1 MNILKNNRVLQLLTT
16 FFRGNSIIKQQIIS
30 FNDFIRKES
39 QHIIDKIP
47 NLVIQISY
55 KNSNKIVNRI
65 LLLKQL
71 YTEKPRIIKTREL
84 YNLVEPSYDEGELNI
99 SPNKSRLRNITYS
112 SKVRIQ
118 VFDEITDKHDANLKK
133 KVVNKSK
140 KFIYIGKFP
149 CMIKSDTCYLNNFSE
164 ISLARNDECPF
175 DEGGYFIING
185 NEKVLVA
192 QERLVK
198 NKVYIFS
205 KIFDK
210 KTRVMAQCRS
220 YDSSLYNQGYMV
232 YLKLVTDKSNNPNQ
246 CSEITVKIAS
256 LRAEIPLVILL
267 KFLGF
272 KNDKEII
279 NSIFKNNSNSKKLNM
294 LYNSFLGVTKVQTIS
309 HALRYIVDRSFSKSN
324 NKKLDP
330 EKTAREIIDKKLL
343 PHMGTSI
350 NSRFRKGLF
359 ICYMAHRL
367 INTLNEIEQP
377 DDKDSYKNKRV
388 DISGHLFSSLFNNLI
403 KRSIKDVKNQL
414 LKKVKKSDAT
424 ELEELFSSNILTNG
438 FRYSLATGN
447 WIIDGMLDYKT
458 GVSQV
463 LNRMS
468 YLSMISHLSRLNSS
482 YTSNGKILD
491 IRRVHT
497 SYWGIV
503 CPVETPEGQ
512 TCGIVKNFAFLA
524 HVTNSHH
531 IQKNI
536 IQFLKKIMIKNSFT
550 KPMIKTKKDK
560 PDISI
565 FVNGSWIGN
574 TFEYFSLMKYLIT
587 LRRQEIIPFDV
598 SIVFNEKNKR
608 IFIWSDPG
616 RIKRPLF
623 VLKNSNSFF
632 NHSIEKIAKKIKDN
646 FHRWYFYIKNSIVEY
661 LDTEEIENIVIKLNY
676 YNNTELIVDQTQ
688 IYKKMINFSEIHASS
703 ILGVSASQVPFSQH
717 NQSPRNTYQSSM
729 GKQAIGINYS
739 NFQLRYDTQINIL
752 ESNQR
757 PLVFTI
763 QKLCL
768 RGQEMPSGIN
778 TIMAILSYS
787 GFNQEDSLIIN
798 HSSVERGLFRTIIYK
813 TFAERENT
821 NVNGIIEKIEL
832 ESKSSNL
839 FGLDIDGTR
848 KIETLVN
855 GDDVLISKTIKLT
868 GKGDTKV
875 NTIHSD
881 LKLPLNSQGVVDSI
895 MYSLDE
901 GGYKIIK
908 VRIRSIREPVIGDKF
923 SSLHG
928 QKGIIGYSYRQ
939 SLLPTTATSVTPDLI
954 MNPHAIPSRMTIG
967 HMIEMLMSKV
977 SSHSGKLGDATAFS
991 EGNIGKIIGH
1001 LSKFGI
1007 HHFGLE
1013 KMISGFNGDI
1023 LQKSILVGP
1032 IYYQRLKHMV
1042 VDKFFSRSRGPY
1054 EILTRQPVEGKTR
1067 EGGLRFGEMERDCV
1081 LSHGSSL
1088 FLKERLMDESDK
1100 FRVHI
1105 CEKSG
1110 LFCPANLK
1118 TQTFWSTIYHSKSIC
1133 QIFIPYA
1140 CKLLFQELI
1149 AMCIAPRLVVK

>member
-1 MNILKNNRVLQLLTT
+1 MNILKNSSALQLITS
-16 FFRGNSIIKQQIIS
+16 FFRGNSIIKQQITS

-47 NLVIQISY
+47 NLVVQISY
-55 KNSNKIVNRI
+55 KNSNKIINRI
-65 LLLKQL
+65 LILKQL
-71 YTEKPRIIKTREL
+71 YAEKPRIIKTGEL
-84 YNLVEPSYDEGELNI
+84 YSLMESSYEKGEINI

-118 VFDEITDKHDANLKK
+118 IYDESIDKQETNFKK
-133 KVVNKSK
+133 RVINKSK
-140 KFIYIGKFP
+140 KFIYLGKFP

-164 ISLARNDECPF
+164 ISLTRNDECPF

-232 YLKLVTDKSNNPNQ
+232 YLKLIKDKSNNPNQ

-279 NSIFKNNSNSKKLNM
+279 QSIFKKDSNFKKLNI
-294 LYNSFLGVTKVQTIS
+294 LYNSFLGVTKVQTIT

-343 PHMGTSI
+343 PHMGTSTH
-350 NSRFRKGLF
+350 SRFRKGLF

-367 INTLNEIEQP
+367 INTLYGIEQP

-424 ELEELFSSNILTNG
+424 ELQELFSSNILTNG

-524 HVTNSHH
+524 HITNSHH
-531 IQKNI
+531 VHKNI
-536 IQFLKKIMIKNSFT
+536 IHFLKKIILKNST
-550 KPMIKTKKDK
+550 SNPIVNSRKKNK
-560 PDISI
+560 EISI
-565 FVNGSWIGN
+565 FINGSWIGN
-574 TFEYFSLMKYLIT
+574 TLDYFLLMKYLLT
-587 LRRQEIIPFDV
+587 LRRQEVIPFDI
-598 SIVFNEKNKR
+598 SIVFEEKNDR

-616 RIKRPLF
+616 RMKRPLLI
-623 VLKNSNSFF
+623 LKNSNSFF
-632 NHSIEKIAKKIKDN
+632 SSTVEKRMKKITDN
-646 FHRWYFYIKNSIVEY
+646 FQRWYFFIRNSIVEY
-661 LDTEEIENIVIKLNY
+661 LDTEEIENLIIKLNY
-676 YNNTELIVDQTQ
+676 YNNKQLILNQNN
-688 IYKKMINFSEIHASS
+688 IYKKMINFSEIHTSS
-703 ILGVSASQVPFSQH
+703 ILGVSASQIPFSQH

-729 GKQAIGINYS
+729 GKQAIGITFS

-798 HSSVERGLFRTIIYK
+798 QSSVERGLFRTIIYK
-813 TFAERENT
+813 TFSERENT
-821 NVNGIIEKIEL
+821 NNNGIIEKIEL

-839 FGLDIDGTR
+839 FGMDLDGTR

-855 GDDVLISKTIKLT
+855 GDDVLISKTIKL
-868 GKGDTKV
+868 KNRDDKKI

-895 MYSLDE
+895 MYSIDG

-908 VRIRSIREPVIGDKF
+908 VRIRSIREPVVGDKF

-939 SLLPTTATSVTPDLI
+939 NLLPTTALSISPDLI

-977 SSHSGKLGDATAFS
+977 SSFSGKLGDATAFN
-991 EGNIGKIIGH
+991 EGSIGNIIGH
-1001 LSKFGI
+1001 LSK
-1007 HHFGLE
+1007 
-1013 KMISGFNGDI
+1013 
-1023 LQKSILVGP
+1023 
-1032 IYYQRLKHMV
+1032 
-1042 VDKFFSRSRGPY
+1042 
-1054 EILTRQPVEGKTR
+1054 
-1067 EGGLRFGEMERDCV
+1067 
-1081 LSHGSSL
+1081 
-1088 FLKERLMDESDK
+1088 
-1100 FRVHI
+1100 
-1105 CEKSG
+1105 
-1110 LFCPANLK
+1110 
-1118 TQTFWSTIYHSKSIC
+1118 
-1133 QIFIPYA
+1133 
-1140 CKLLFQELI
+1140 
-1149 AMCIAPRLVVK
+1149 